1 MPVSNCTVC
10 VALPRI
16 CHGMHKAGGRQQRYS
31 VFGGRTDEVLH
42 CGWSLMLLLLF
53 PFLWGLIWLIN
64 TCISWV
70 LLFLLMVLEGHRDA
84 SSRGCCW
91 DCCRLVWDC
100 RDFWDFG
107 LLRGIDAP
115 PTYLAKK
122 KRNNFVL
129 FSISSF
135 ETFGHCEAGKFP
147 SFFFTLILRN
157 YIYFLSCEW
166 K

>member
-31 VFGGRTDEVLH
+31 VFGGRTDKVLH

-107 LLRGIDAP
+107 LLRGIDAL

-122 KRNNFVL
+122 KKGIILYYLAFLHLRPLGIVRQENFHP
-129 FSISSF
+129 SSSL
-135 ETFGHCEAGKFP
+135 
-147 SFFFTLILRN
+147 SF
-157 YIYFLSCEW
+157 
-166 K
+166 